1 MGSRLTL
8 DLFTLRFLAQ
18 QSEALTGASLGHP
31 GQGAP
36 ASQSLA
42 DLKPGGG
49 KGHFQVNL
57 FSRPTLRLQIYE
69 PDQISRGKRFARVG
83 LIW

>member
-1 MGSRLTL
+1 MGSRLTP

-49 KGHFQVNL
+49 GPL
-57 FSRPTLRLQIYE
+57 P
-69 PDQISRGKRFARVG
+69 GKLVQQTHPETSD
-83 LIW
+83 L